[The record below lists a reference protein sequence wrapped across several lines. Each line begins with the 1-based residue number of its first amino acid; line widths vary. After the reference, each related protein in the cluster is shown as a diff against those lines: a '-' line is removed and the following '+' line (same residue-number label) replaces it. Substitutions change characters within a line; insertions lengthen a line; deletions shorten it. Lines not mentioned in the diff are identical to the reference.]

1 MYTKTALIA
10 AIIFGT
16 ASVALASEHDANLAN
31 RYSGFS
37 TTQSAPV
44 AFQSRAVSLNAG
56 QAVVMFDRASNPEG
70 GNSR

>member
-16 ASVALASEHDANLAN
+16 ASVALATEHDANLAN
-31 RYSGFS
+31 RYPGFS
-37 TTQSAPV
+37 AAQSAPM
-44 AFQSRAVSLNAG
+44 QSRNVSLNAG
-56 QAVVMFDRASNPEG
+56 QVVIDRAGASVDG